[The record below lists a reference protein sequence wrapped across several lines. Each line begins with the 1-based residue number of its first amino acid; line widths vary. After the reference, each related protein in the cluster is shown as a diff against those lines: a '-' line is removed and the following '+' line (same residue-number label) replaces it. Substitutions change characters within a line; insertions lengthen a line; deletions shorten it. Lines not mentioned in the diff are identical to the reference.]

1 MKVLARFVV
10 LALSLSATADA
21 SAGPRPWLAASAS
34 FNTYAMDEVN
44 GGIASLNAII
54 APASMDEIDSG
65 LGLGLAAGLDFPTF
79 TASLGYDHLP
89 ASSDA
94 SVGAGGFEYDLA
106 ADIFV
111 GRIAYRMP
119 VAESIHFALGIGAGI
134 ALASG
139 EFGVIPDEP
148 FTHTRPGPGHA
159 VEAVILGPRVEV
171 SGDAP
176 CFEGFAQ
183 GEARL
188 SSRLTLVPA
197 VLYRQARIDAHVE
210 GSEGSGVSRFD
221 YSGFAGRLAL
231 RVGLD

>member
-54 APASMDEIDSG
+54 A
-65 LGLGLAAGLDFPTF
+65 
-79 TASLGYDHLP
+79 P